1 MRNGK
6 GKFFNK
12 KYNFTY
18 EGDWIKGLKHGIG
31 IIKYNSGAKYEGE
44 FYWGKKNGKGI
55 YYYPNGDVY
64 IGDWKRDKKEG
75 KGKMFWLE

>member
-1 MRNGK
+1 MK
-6 GKFFNK
+6 VSF
-12 KYNFTY
+12 
-18 EGDWIKGLKHGIG
+18 HGV
-31 IIKYNSGAKYEGE
+31 
-44 FYWGKKNGKGI
+44 KKNGKGI